1 MNRLKELYESI
12 EKLKNLGCNLSD
24 SIDEINRLEEELI
37 INEIIPTLKD
47 AISPIINQI
56 QRELLLVVE
65 YTPNTPLVVKPTKK
79 RSFAIPQELDSGV
92 EKKYSISP
100 HTKNKKTNLKV
111 IFPDGKTI
119 QNKKAS
125 ETFVETIKIIGVEK
139 VKNLE
144 LQINKI
150 SLVSDK
156 KSNKYI
162 QHPLGNYFII
172 THSSTKNKKSCLDD
186 ISKKLNLNLDVQII

>member
-79 RSFAIPQELDSGV
+79 
-92 EKKYSISP
+92 KKFCYTSRIR
-100 HTKNKKTNLKV
+100 
-111 IFPDGKTI
+111 FWR
-119 QNKKAS
+119 
-125 ETFVETIKIIGVEK
+125 
-139 VKNLE
+139 
-144 LQINKI
+144 
-150 SLVSDK
+150 
-156 KSNKYI
+156 
-162 QHPLGNYFII
+162 
-172 THSSTKNKKSCLDD
+172 
-186 ISKKLNLNLDVQII
+186 

>member
-119 QNKKAS
+119 QNKKH
-125 ETFVETIKIIGVEK
+125 TK
-139 VKNLE
+139 
-144 LQINKI
+144 
-150 SLVSDK
+150 
-156 KSNKYI
+156 
-162 QHPLGNYFII
+162 
-172 THSSTKNKKSCLDD
+172 HSWKQ
-186 ISKKLNLNLDVQII
+186 SKLSV

>member
-92 EKKYSISP
+92 EKNILFLLILKIKKLFSKLFFLMGKLYKIKK
-100 HTKNKKTNLKV
+100 HTK
-111 IFPDGKTI
+111 
-119 QNKKAS
+119 
-125 ETFVETIKIIGVEK
+125 
-139 VKNLE
+139 
-144 LQINKI
+144 
-150 SLVSDK
+150 
-156 KSNKYI
+156 
-162 QHPLGNYFII
+162 
-172 THSSTKNKKSCLDD
+172 HSWKQ
-186 ISKKLNLNLDVQII
+186 SKLSV